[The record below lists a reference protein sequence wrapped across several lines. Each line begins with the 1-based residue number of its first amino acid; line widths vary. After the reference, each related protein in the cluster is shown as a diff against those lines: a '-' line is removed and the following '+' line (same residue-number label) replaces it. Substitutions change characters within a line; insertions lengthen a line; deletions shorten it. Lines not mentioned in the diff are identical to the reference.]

1 MAAHYLLD
9 TNICIYI
16 VRRKP
21 AEVEKRFAEL
31 KIGDAAM
38 SAVTFGELCYGAEK
52 SQAPAIARSKL
63 NELAAFLPVLAIDDE
78 CARAYG
84 EIRAALEA
92 KGRIIGN
99 SDLWIAAHAR
109 STQLILVTN
118 NEREFKRVPGL
129 KVENWVKKQQ

>member
-1 MAAHYLLD
+1 M
-9 TNICIYI
+9 
-16 VRRKP
+16 
-21 AEVEKRFAEL
+21 
-31 KIGDAAM
+31 
-38 SAVTFGELCYGAEK
+38 
-52 SQAPAIARSKL
+52 
-63 NELAAFLPVLAIDDE
+63 LAIDDE

-129 KVENWVKKQQ
+129 KVENWVKKQP